1 MVEFLFGFESSTCLG
16 VGVTRSEPAV
26 AATAEDT
33 AVLWGVCVV
42 GVGEGVYWS
51 DVVDGVSFSATDVAR
66 GISFEELFA
75 YAFVST

>member
-1 MVEFLFGFESSTCLG
+1 LGFESSCCLG
-16 VGVTRSEPAV
+16 IDVTCSCSGV

-42 GVGEGVYWS
+42 WVGEGVYWS
-51 DVVDGVSFSATDVAR
+51 DVVDGVSFSATDRAGGVV
-66 GISFEELFA
+66 FEELFA

>member
-1 MVEFLFGFESSTCLG
+1 MVGFLFGFESSTCLS

-42 GVGEGVYWS
+42 GVGEGVYWF